1 MSSSK
6 DKRTKGQI
14 LRLLDNALTQEEL
27 LSDKIKTLETEL
39 ADCRKKAEN
48 PRIELADEAIPS
60 SKVSFRI
67 DYYRTEKNGPLKGI
81 IEHLPSREPRPFEG
95 EGWEL
100 IQNFIGRFLKEESAT
115 AGKKKSAV
123 NKEALLPEVNVAGA
137 PPSAVKAA
145 PAPPAAKGEGPSLL
159 QRLRTQYAAE
169 TQVPNPLSVKMQAA
183 GFAATSQQQT
193 QRSARIERLLNKIDA
208 GTKPQQKLMEK
219 SKTTKEYELA
229 ATETTPT
236 RHSRLLERLR
246 REYQQNQQNPK

>member
-48 PRIELADEAIPS
+48 PRIELAEEAISS

-95 EGWEL
+95 EGWEV
-100 IQNFIGRFLKEESAT
+100 IQNFIGRFLREESAT
-115 AGKKKSAV
+115 TGKKKSAAQ
-123 NKEALLPEVNVAGA
+123 KEERLPEVAVASA
-137 PPSAVKAA
+137 PRSAEKAA
-145 PAPPAAKGEGPSLL
+145 PPPPLAQREGPSLL
-159 QRLRTQYAAE
+159 QRLRTQFAAE
-169 TQVPNPLSVKMQAA
+169 TQGLNQLSMKMGAA
-183 GFAATSQQQT
+183 GFATAPQQQH
-193 QRSARIERLLNKIDA
+193 QRSARIERLLNKVDA
-208 GTKPQQKLMEK
+208 GSKPQQKPMEK
-219 SKTTKEYELA
+219 PKIATEYELA
-229 ATETTPT
+229 TMETPT

-246 REYQQNQQNPK
+246 QEYRQNQNPG